1 MVKSIHGHS
10 TPEAAARHD
19 SVAELA
25 NPSSAVALLS
35 NDRYSVLVTAAGA
48 GYGTWQGLDITR
60 WREDT
65 TRDCWGQFCYV
76 RDLSDNDLW
85 SIGKQP
91 LFRPAN
97 VYAHAFHGDRA
108 EFRCHAGDMEILTK
122 ICVAPDLDAE
132 VRMLTVSNHGTR
144 ERTLELTSYAEVCLN
159 YRRADMSHP
168 GFAKLFVETRY
179 DEATGALFARR
190 RPRAAGEKAIWA
202 VHVSSS
208 NLPPS
213 QAVQYETD
221 RLRFLGRGRTT
232 ANPVAFD
239 AGGSLSGTTGPVL
252 DPIFCLRRTVR
263 LAPGADARVAFVTGA
278 ADDQAAVQLIAERY
292 AKFDTVERAF
302 SEASKR
308 YENELRTSTLKSDDV
323 SLFNRLAGNVVFAN
337 PTLRQ
342 AAGPERDRLDRT
354 ALWAHGISGDLPIVL
369 VRANGDRDDA
379 FVSQVTMG
387 HDFAGRRGLRFD
399 LVLLDDGGAA
409 SAKRQTEKL
418 QSGPQAEMIGKP
430 GGIFVLSEP
439 ETESDHVG
447 TIAAAARI
455 VLLGSRGTLA
465 DQLNLPSPALSPLS
479 PTLAVRV
486 SGQSAAPHPDP
497 VEDLQHWNEF
507 GGFTPDGREYVVRVD
522 AVKPRAPALPPAPW
536 TNVIANPDFGCLTTE
551 AGLGYTWSE
560 NSQMNRLT
568 PWSNDPVTDAPS
580 EVLYLRDEET
590 GDVWTPTPLP
600 LGPGAVVTVRH
611 GQGYSRY
618 ASYSRHL
625 NQELTVSVAPND
637 PVKIIRLRLS
647 NGDTRVRHVTATYF
661 AEWVLGTQREETAT
675 RIVCE
680 RDARSGAIVANN
692 LWAGDFA
699 GKLAFAGASQPARSA
714 TADRR
719 EFLGKYGF
727 VFQPAALERTDLAE
741 RFGPLLDPCAALMVD
756 ISLPPGESREVVFV
770 LGEAAG
776 LDEVRRLVQE
786 HADLKRAAASLS
798 AVSRQW
804 DDILNAIQVSTPDAG
819 LNLMMNRWLLYQVL
833 ACRVWARTSNYQSGG
848 AYGFRDQL
856 QDVMALVYSAPT
868 EARSHILRSTAR
880 QFEEGDVQHWWH
892 PPSGIGVRTRIT
904 DDLYFLP
911 LVVHHYV
918 STTGDVQLLDEMVPF
933 IKSPLLKDDQEEDF
947 NQPATSEQSGTVYEH
962 CVRALEHGYRL
973 GSHGLPLMGTGD
985 WNDGMNKVGAEGK
998 GESVWNGWFF
1008 LTVLNSFATI
1018 SASRGDES
1026 RAAWCRERTEALR
1039 IALEANAWDGG
1050 WYRRAYFDDG
1060 TPLGSSL
1067 NSECQIDAIPQAWA
1081 VISGQADAERASQA
1095 MRAVHDRL
1103 VRQEDKLIKL
1113 FDPPFDEGVLQPG
1126 YIKGYVPGIRENGGQ
1141 YTHAATWVIWATALQ
1156 GDGDLALKLWNLI
1169 NPIYHAAT
1177 RDQVERY
1184 KVEPYAVAADI
1195 YGAPPHTGR
1204 GGWTWYTGSASWF
1217 YRVALEAILGF
1228 RRQGQFLQFEPCVPA
1243 SWPAYEII
1251 YRYGPATYRI
1261 RFDNAK
1267 GIGRGVH
1274 SVTLDGEPVA
1284 HESVRLAQ
1292 DARTHDIDVII
1303 G

>member
-1 MVKSIHGHS
+1 MAARA
-10 TPEAAARHD
+10 PEAARQN

-25 NPSSAVALLS
+25 YPGSAVALFS

-60 WREDT
+60 WREDSS
-65 TRDCWGQFCYV
+65 RDCWGQFCYV
-76 RDLSDNDLW
+76 RDLTGNDLW

-91 LFRPAN
+91 LFRPSI
-97 VYAHAFHGDRA
+97 VYEHAFHGDRA
-108 EFRCHAGDMEILTK
+108 EFRCHAGDIEIVWK
-122 ICVAPDLDAE
+122 ICVAPDVDAE
-132 VRMLTVSNHGTR
+132 VRMLTVTNNGAR

-159 YRRADMSHP
+159 NRRADMAHP

-179 DEATGALFARR
+179 DGATGALFARR
-190 RPRAAGEKAIWA
+190 RPRAAAEKATWA

-213 QAVQYETD
+213 QEVQYETD

-232 ANPVAFD
+232 ASPVIFD

-252 DPIFCLRRTVR
+252 DPIFCLRRTVH
-263 LAPGADARVAFVTGA
+263 LTPGTEARVAFVTGA
-278 ADDQAAVQLIAERY
+278 AHDQPAVQLIAERY
-292 AKFDTVERAF
+292 ANIDAAERAF
-302 SEASKR
+302 SEASDR
-308 YENELRTSTLKSDDV
+308 YQSELQTLSLTPDDV
-323 SLFNRLAGNVVFAN
+323 SLFNRLAGSVVFAN
-337 PTLRQ
+337 PATRQ
-342 AAGPERDRLDRT
+342 VTALESDRLDRA

-369 VRANGDRDDA
+369 VRANGDRDHTLIR
-379 FVSQVTMG
+379 QVMMG
-387 HDFAGRRGLRFD
+387 HDFARRKGLGFD
-399 LVLLDDGGAA
+399 LVLLDEGGAA
-409 SAKRQTEKL
+409 SAKRLVEEL
-418 QSGPQAEMIGKP
+418 QSGPQAEVIGTP

-439 ETESDHVG
+439 DTESDHLR

-455 VLLGSRGTLA
+455 VLLGSGGELV
-465 DQLNLPSPALSPLS
+465 DQLNRPFPVPLPPSQAL
-479 PTLAVRV
+479 AARV
-486 SGQSAAPHPDP
+486 SERPKARRPDS

-507 GGFTPDGREYVVRVD
+507 GGFTPDGREYVVLVD
-522 AVKPRAPALPPAPW
+522 AIRPQAPVLPPAPW

-568 PWSNDPVTDAPS
+568 PWSNDPVTDAPG
-580 EVLYLRDEET
+580 EVVYLRDEET

-618 ASYSRHL
+618 ASHSRHL
-625 NQELTVSVAPND
+625 NQELTVSVPPSD
-637 PVKIIRLRLS
+637 PVKIMHLRLS
-647 NGDTRVRHVTATYF
+647 NDGTRARHVTATYF
-661 AEWVLGTQREETAT
+661 AEWVLGTHREETAT

-680 RDARSGAIVANN
+680 RDARSGAIMAKNP
-692 LWAGDFA
+692 WAGDFA
-699 GKLAFAGASQPARSA
+699 GKLAFAAASQPTRSA
-714 TADRR
+714 TSDRT
-719 EFLGKYGF
+719 EFLGKYGS
-727 VFQPAALERTDLAE
+727 VFQPLALGRTNLAE

-776 LDEVRRLVQE
+776 PDEVSRLVHE
-786 HADLKRAAASLS
+786 YTDRERAAASLS
-798 AVSRQW
+798 AISRQW
-804 DDILNAIQVSTPDAG
+804 DNILNSIQVSTPDAG

-856 QDVMALVYSAPT
+856 QDVMALVYSTPNET
-868 EARSHILRSTAR
+868 RSHILRSAAR

-918 STTGDVQLLDEMVPF
+918 STTGDLQLLDEMVPY
-933 IKSPLLKDDQEEDF
+933 ITSPLLKDDQEEDF
-947 NQPATSEQSGTVYEH
+947 NQPAPSEQSGTVYEH
-962 CVRALEHGYRL
+962 CVRALERGYRL

-985 WNDGMNKVGAEGK
+985 WNDGMNKVGAEGR

-1008 LTVLNSFATI
+1008 LTVLKSFATI
-1018 SASRGDES
+1018 SASRGDQS
-1026 RAAWCRERTEALR
+1026 RAGWCRERAEALR
-1039 IALEANAWDGG
+1039 TALEANAWDGG

-1067 NSECQIDAIPQAWA
+1067 NDECQIDAIPQAWA
-1081 VISGQADAERASQA
+1081 VISGKADAGRASKA
-1095 MRAVHDRL
+1095 MREVYDRL
-1103 VRQEDKLIKL
+1103 VRQEDGLIKL
-1113 FDPPFDEGVLQPG
+1113 FDPPFDEGLLQPG

-1141 YTHAATWVIWATALQ
+1141 YTHAATWVVWATALQ

-1169 NPIYHAAT
+1169 NPICHSAT
-1177 RDQVERY
+1177 RGQVERY
-1184 KVEPYAVAADI
+1184 KVEPYAVSADI

-1228 RRQGQFLQFEPCVPA
+1228 RQQGPSLRFEPCVPA
-1243 SWPAYEII
+1243 GWPAYEIA
-1251 YRYGPATYRI
+1251 YQYGSATYRI
-1261 RFDNAK
+1261 QFDNTK

-1284 HESVRLAQ
+1284 NETVPLVE
-1292 DARTHDIDVII
+1292 DGRTHDVHII
-1303 G
+1303 VG

>member
-1 MVKSIHGHS
+1 MAASAR
-10 TPEAAARHD
+10 EATRQA

-25 NPSSAVALLS
+25 NPGSAVALLS

-60 WREDT
+60 WREDRS
-65 TRDCWGQFCYV
+65 RDCWGQFCYV
-76 RDLSDNDLW
+76 RDLTDNDLW

-91 LFRPAN
+91 LFRPSN
-97 VYAHAFHGDRA
+97 VYEHAFHGDRA
-108 EFRCHAGDMEILTK
+108 EFRCHAGDIEIVWK
-122 ICVAPDLDAE
+122 ICVAPDVDAE
-132 VRMLTVSNHGTR
+132 VRMLTVTNNGTR

-159 YRRADMSHP
+159 NRRADMAHP
-168 GFAKLFVETRY
+168 GFAKLFIETRY
-179 DEATGALFARR
+179 DGATGALFARR
-190 RPRAAGEKAIWA
+190 RPRAAGEKATWA

-213 QAVQYETD
+213 QEVQYETD
-221 RLRFLGRGRTT
+221 RLKFLGRGRTT
-232 ANPVAFD
+232 ASPVIFD
-239 AGGSLSGTTGPVL
+239 AGGLLSGTTGPVL
-252 DPIFCLRRTVR
+252 DPVFCLRRTVH
-263 LAPGADARVAFVTGA
+263 LGPGAEARLAFVTGA
-278 ADDQAAVQLIAERY
+278 ADDQSAVQLIAERY
-292 AKFDTVERAF
+292 AKIDVAERAF
-302 SEASKR
+302 SEASER
-308 YENELRTSTLKSDDV
+308 YQSELQKLNLKPDDI
-323 SLFNRLAGNVVFAN
+323 SLFNRLAGSVVFAN
-337 PTLRQ
+337 PAMRQ
-342 AAGPERDRLDRT
+342 ATALRRDRLDRT
-354 ALWAHGISGDLPIVL
+354 ALWTHGISGDLPIVL
-369 VRANGDRDDA
+369 VCADSDRDHA
-379 FVSQVTMG
+379 LIRQVMMS
-387 HDFAGRRGLRFD
+387 HDFARRRGLRFD
-399 LVLLDDGGAA
+399 LVLLDEGGAT
-409 SAKRQTEKL
+409 SAKRLAAKL
-418 QSGPQAEMIGKP
+418 QSGSQAELIGKP
-430 GGIFVLSEP
+430 GGIFVLSKP
-439 ETESDHVG
+439 DTENDHLT

-455 VLLGSRGTLA
+455 VLLGSGGELT
-465 DQLNLPSPALSPLS
+465 DQLNRLSPALPPLS
-479 PTLAVRV
+479 QTLAPRV
-486 SGQSAAPHPDP
+486 SEQPADPPRDP
-497 VEDLQHWNEF
+497 VENLQHWNEF
-507 GGFTPDGREYVVRVD
+507 GGFTPDGREYVVLVD
-522 AVKPRAPALPPAPW
+522 TTKPQAPALPPAPW
-536 TNVIANPDFGCLTTE
+536 TNVIANSDFGCLTTE

-568 PWSNDPVTDAPS
+568 PWSNDPVTDAPG

-600 LGPGAVVTVRH
+600 LGPSAVVTARH

-618 ASYSRHL
+618 ASRCRHL

-637 PVKIIRLRLS
+637 PVKIMRLRLC
-647 NGDTRVRHVTATYF
+647 NDDIRARQLTATYY
-661 AEWVLGTQREETAT
+661 AEWVLGTHREDAAT

-680 RDARSGAIVANN
+680 RDARSGAIVAQNP
-692 LWAGDFA
+692 WAGDFA
-699 GKLAFAGASQPARSA
+699 GKVAFAAASQPTRSA
-714 TADRR
+714 TSDRT
-719 EFLGKYGF
+719 EFLGKYGS
-727 VFQPAALERTDLAE
+727 VFQPAALERTNLAE

-776 LDEVRRLVQE
+776 LDEVSRLVHE
-786 HADLKRAAASLS
+786 HADLERAAASLS
-798 AVSRQW
+798 AVFRQW
-804 DDILNAIQVSTPDAG
+804 DDILNSIQVSTPDAG

-856 QDVMALVYSAPT
+856 QDVMALVYSTPNET
-868 EARSHILRSTAR
+868 RSHILRSAAH

-918 STTGDVQLLDEMVPF
+918 STTGDLQLLDEMVPY
-933 IKSPLLKDDQEEDF
+933 ITSSLLKDDQEEDF
-947 NQPATSEQSGTVYEH
+947 NQPAISEHSGTVYEH
-962 CVRALEHGYRL
+962 CVRALERGFRL

-985 WNDGMNKVGAEGK
+985 WNDGMNKVGAEGR

-1008 LTVLNSFATI
+1008 LTVLKSFATI
-1018 SASRGDES
+1018 SASRGDQS
-1026 RAAWCRERTEALR
+1026 RAAWCRERAEALR
-1039 IALEANAWDGG
+1039 TALETNAWDGG

-1067 NSECQIDAIPQAWA
+1067 NDECQIDAIPQAWA
-1081 VISGQADAERASQA
+1081 VISGEADAGRASKA

-1113 FDPPFDEGVLQPG
+1113 FDPPFDEGLLQPG

-1141 YTHAATWVIWATALQ
+1141 YTHAATWVVWATALQ

-1169 NPIYHAAT
+1169 NPICHGAT

-1184 KVEPYAVAADI
+1184 KVEPYAVSADI
-1195 YGAPPHTGR
+1195 YGARPHIGR

-1228 RRQGQFLQFEPCVPA
+1228 RQQGPFLRFEPCVPA
-1243 SWPAYEII
+1243 SWPAYEIA
-1251 YRYGPATYRI
+1251 YRYGSATYRI

-1284 HESVRLAQ
+1284 NETVPLEEDGRM
-1292 DARTHDIDVII
+1292 HDVHII
-1303 G
+1303 VG